1 MSQQQLTND
10 AFAFLNSDGFR
21 ARVRTIVGEDECLKS
36 LISSLRIEIRIR
48 DEVESKMKETKD
60 GLDRLEQ
67 RVKDEIGRTIR
78 DRVAG
83 QIAQQLPAYLD
94 QNTTMQGLLNGHKD
108 RMEATL
114 ETKAREILKRIVED
128 PNYHTVN
135 QAYFDAFKHDGD
147 NAIIQIK
154 ASAAGVESDLKQ
166 KVGAELQSITS
177 LKTKVGKVKDAVES
191 QSTWQT
197 VNLLLTFG
205 VACACGYL
213 FFTRK

>member
-1 MSQQQLTND
+1 MASSLSPD
-10 AFAFLNSDGFR
+10 AINFLNSETFR
-21 ARVRTIVGEDECLKS
+21 ARVRTIVGEDEYLKT
-36 LISSLRIEIRIR
+36 LISSLRIELRIR
-48 DEVESKMKETKD
+48 DEVESKMKETKE

-83 QIAQQLPAYLD
+83 QISQQLPAYLD
-94 QNTTMQGLLNGHKD
+94 QNATMQGLLNGHKD

-128 PNYHTVN
+128 PNYHEVN
-135 QAYFDAFKHDGD
+135 QAYFAAFKQDGD
-147 NAIIQIK
+147 QAIIQIR
-154 ASAAGVESDLKQ
+154 ASAAGVEAELKKQ
-166 KVGAELQSITS
+166 VGAELQSIAT
-177 LKTKVGKVKDAVES
+177 LRTKVGKLKDAVES

-197 VNLLLTFG
+197 VNFVLTLG
-205 VACACGYL
+205 LACACGYL